1 MSFSRVGRNEP
12 CPCGSGKK
20 FKKCCGSPLRQ
31 RTQMPVQPTL
41 SAQIPAGGVPGE
53 AQGIVACNHFRDEAD
68 PRNIGSVPG
77 LPGEY
82 RVTFLFE
89 RPNYRQTKEYE
100 LSFLGPLR
108 GDSHL
113 AITKP
118 AFTPPDPNA
127 DQIKVYATTPH
138 GVFEFTGFPNE
149 KGFLGKIVS
158 NPFQA
163 TDRNDAERRAYD
175 ALVPALSN
183 WSAHLDIPL
192 EVQVIET
199 MEMRTQNVGIRVVQP
214 FLEAPFS
221 VEGTPPPHDSEFA
234 HYASTYREALNSNS
248 SVYRFLCLFKIIEG
262 IRVRRLRLGKEA
274 AGDREKCVRPM
285 ERIPN
290 DDASAKA
297 WLNTIFPI
305 HREWDG
311 LTLHQM
317 FPPEAKG
324 KKLMHLVQTELTN
337 LRDQIAHSIM
347 RSGELSLSADDLV
360 QIQRVNKW
368 LPLTRSIARRML
380 KNDFPAQFLSYLGDD
395 GTYRGGNKS

>member
-1 MSFSRVGRNEP
+1 MA
-12 CPCGSGKK
+12 
-20 FKKCCGSPLRQ
+20 L
-31 RTQMPVQPTL
+31 QPTL

-89 RPNYRQTKEYE
+89 WPNYRQTKEYE
-100 LSFLGPLR
+100 LSFPGPMR

-118 AFTPPDPNA
+118 AFTPPHPNA
-127 DQIKVYATTPH
+127 DQIKIYATTPH
-138 GVFEFTGFPNE
+138 GVFEFTGFPNQ
-149 KGFLGKIVS
+149 KGFLGQIAS
-158 NPFQA
+158 NPFHA

-183 WSAHLDIPL
+183 WSVHLDIPL
-192 EVQVIET
+192 EVQIIET
-199 MEMRTQNVGIRVVQP
+199 MELRTQNAGIRVVQP

-234 HYASTYREALNSNS
+234 HYASMYREALNSNS

-262 IRVRRLRLGKEA
+262 IRVRRARLGKEA
-274 AGDREKCVRPM
+274 AGNRGKCVRPM
-285 ERIPN
+285 EVIPN
-290 DDASAKA
+290 DDASARA

-311 LTLHQM
+311 LTLSQM
-317 FPPEAKG
+317 FPPESKG
-324 KKLMHLVQTELTN
+324 KRLMHLVVTELTN

-347 RSGELSLSADDLV
+347 YTGELSLSADDLV

-368 LPLTRSIARRML
+368 LPLTRCIARRDVE
-380 KNDFPAQFLSYLGDD
+380 K
-395 GTYRGGNKS
+395 

>member
-1 MSFSRVGRNEP
+1 MSFAKAGRNEP

-31 RTQMPVQPTL
+31 KAQMPAQPTL

-138 GVFEFTGFPNE
+138 GAFEFTGFPNE
-149 KGFLGKIVS
+149 KGFLGKIAS

-183 WSAHLDIPL
+183 WSVHLDIPL

-234 HYASTYREALNSNS
+234 HYASMYREALNSNS
-248 SVYRFLCLFKIIEG
+248 SVYRFLCFFKIIEG

-290 DDASAKA
+290 DDDSAKA
-297 WLNTIFPI
+297 WLNPIVPI

-324 KKLMHLVQTELTN
+324 KNLMHLVQTELT
-337 LRDQIAHSIM
+337 M
-347 RSGELSLSADDLV
+347 
-360 QIQRVNKW
+360 
-368 LPLTRSIARRML
+368 LPA
-380 KNDFPAQFLSYLGDD
+380 
-395 GTYRGGNKS
+395 